1 MEDLTRFHLDLYR
14 DGPTD
19 TWGFRLKGGT
29 DVDGGTPLEIVK
41 VFVGSGSE
49 GVLQAGDKIL
59 SINNQDTSNLSHLDA
74 QNLFRKSGTKAQLEI
89 GRVGS
94 PPSDRQTPQAAAGML
109 QPQLED
115 QQKLHNQAKSVLTNH
130 LQTLIQPTSTYP
142 SPSSQ
147 ALPTPNSLNNSQSV
161 REDRQDGGPL
171 QSQPYRTLPLV
182 TPDPK
187 TIHDAGG
194 VTTSETVRHSAL
206 IDHSPASGVDSHMT
220 VPAYMQPYRTT
231 PLVLSNPRTI
241 HDVGDAEKKYAT
253 TASNLHKNTD
263 NDKPYRTATCLLP
276 GPKTINE
283 AGIGAPTYQPYRGPQ
298 YNTLVQPKVMI
309 NQDQT
314 TSASIAFAPENLVQ
328 TGGQYNSPR
337 PLYSDENAANT
348 PPHPGFVQSNKL
360 HLPSSNQGTVSKP
373 QQSETFKIVLESE
386 MGGAQNQP
394 GVVGKQ
400 FEKAA
405 FIGERPS
412 SQLSDKPKGVDP
424 VMKNTSINQSASFKK
439 VMYSVMGESEF

>member
-1 MEDLTRFHLDLYR
+1 MASKASVKRGHTVKTFKYANVKLTDDDY
-14 DGPTD
+14 
-19 TWGFRLKGGT
+19 RLKR
-29 DVDGGTPLEIVK
+29 PN

-59 SINNQDTSNLSHLDA
+59 SINNQDTSSLSHLDA

-94 PPSDRQTPQAAAGML
+94 PPLDRQTPQAAAGML

-115 QQKLHNQAKSVLTNH
+115 QQKLHNQ
-130 LQTLIQPTSTYP
+130 
-142 SPSSQ
+142 
-147 ALPTPNSLNNSQSV
+147 
-161 REDRQDGGPL
+161 
-171 QSQPYRTLPLV
+171 
-182 TPDPK
+182 
-187 TIHDAGG
+187 
-194 VTTSETVRHSAL
+194 
-206 IDHSPASGVDSHMT
+206 
-220 VPAYMQPYRTT
+220 
-231 PLVLSNPRTI
+231 
-241 HDVGDAEKKYAT
+241 
-253 TASNLHKNTD
+253 
-263 NDKPYRTATCLLP
+263 PYRTATCLLP

-298 YNTLVQPKVMI
+298 YNTLVQPK
-309 NQDQT
+309 
-314 TSASIAFAPENLVQ
+314 NLVQ

>member
-1 MEDLTRFHLDLYR
+1 MASKASVKRGHTVKTFKYANVKLTDDDY
-14 DGPTD
+14 
-19 TWGFRLKGGT
+19 RLKR
-29 DVDGGTPLEIVK
+29 PN

-94 PPSDRQTPQAAAGML
+94 PPLDPQTPQAAAGML

-115 QQKLHNQAKSVLTNH
+115 QQKLHN
-130 LQTLIQPTSTYP
+130 
-142 SPSSQ
+142 
-147 ALPTPNSLNNSQSV
+147 
-161 REDRQDGGPL
+161 
-171 QSQPYRTLPLV
+171 QPYRTLPLV

-206 IDHSPASGVDSHMT
+206 IDHSPASGGDSHMT

-253 TASNLHKNTD
+253 TASTLHKNTD

-298 YNTLVQPKVMI
+298 YNTLVQPK
-309 NQDQT
+309 
-314 TSASIAFAPENLVQ
+314 NLVQ